1 MKVSVPEFI
10 LSIKPYVPGKPI
22 EELER
27 EYGIADSIKLASN
40 ENPLGPSPKA
50 VQAIAEAVG
59 KLHRY
64 PDGSAHG
71 LVRKIAEKFDL
82 SPENVVPGNGSDE
95 IIGLLA
101 RVLLNH
107 GDEAILP
114 YPSFLVY
121 EIAVRSVGGRP
132 VPVPLK
138 SMKMDL
144 ERMLDS
150 VTDRTRMIFIC
161 NPNNPTGTV
170 ITKRE
175 FEGFMSRIPSHV
187 WVVIDEA
194 YIEFVRNPDCLQGVG
209 WVDNERPVAVLRTFS
224 KVYGLAGLRIGY
236 GLMPSALTQVIHRI
250 RAPFNAG
257 SLAQAGATAALDDD
271 SFLKKTL
278 AQIHTGL
285 TYLYDA
291 LDRRGI
297 EYHPTE
303 ANFFLIRVQDA
314 EVVFHALLRE
324 GVIVRSMRSY
334 GYADCIRVNVG
345 LDEEN
350 RRFIDALDRV
360 LGKRS

>member
-64 PDGSAHG
+64 PDGRAHG

-150 VTDRTRMIFIC
+150 VTDRTRM
-161 NPNNPTGTV
+161 V
-170 ITKRE
+170 
-175 FEGFMSRIPSHV
+175 
-187 WVVIDEA
+187 
-194 YIEFVRNPDCLQGVG
+194 
-209 WVDNERPVAVLRTFS
+209 
-224 KVYGLAGLRIGY
+224 
-236 GLMPSALTQVIHRI
+236 
-250 RAPFNAG
+250 
-257 SLAQAGATAALDDD
+257 
-271 SFLKKTL
+271 
-278 AQIHTGL
+278 
-285 TYLYDA
+285 
-291 LDRRGI
+291 
-297 EYHPTE
+297 
-303 ANFFLIRVQDA
+303 
-314 EVVFHALLRE
+314 
-324 GVIVRSMRSY
+324 
-334 GYADCIRVNVG
+334 
-345 LDEEN
+345 
-350 RRFIDALDRV
+350 
-360 LGKRS
+360 